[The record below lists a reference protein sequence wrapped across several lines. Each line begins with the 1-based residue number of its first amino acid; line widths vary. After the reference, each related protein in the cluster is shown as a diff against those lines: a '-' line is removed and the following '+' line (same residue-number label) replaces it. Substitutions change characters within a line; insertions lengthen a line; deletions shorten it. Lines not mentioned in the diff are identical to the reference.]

1 MKNTNEKGRD
11 KENNFEKFPSS
22 YDSKNNYNKN
32 TYTLQNNANTILNS
46 NNSSSLPNNMTHH
59 TINTSNTNSSNNTN
73 NNNQNSTNPSVIHA
87 YTKSNGNNSSS
98 INTISFNNNNI
109 NSSTDNLKV
118 AIRIRPPL
126 TREIEN
132 NLPFRSIAL
141 ANKEEH
147 SCSLLEYIG
156 AELDEGGRQKEWK
169 TNPQMFQIHKFTF
182 DEVFDIDSSQK
193 DVYAISAK
201 PAVNSVLEGYNSTIF
216 AYGQT
221 GTGKTFTMEGFTYN
235 QFDESRGIIPR
246 TIEDIFAY
254 IESNSNKDTKF
265 IIRAAYL
272 QIYNEMISD
281 LLKPNNPN
289 RNLNIREDKK
299 KGLYVEHLS
308 EWAVRVP
315 SDIYSLLE
323 KGASCREVSNTNMND
338 VSSRSHAVF
347 MITVEQLIS
356 DLEINGRQITKIGRL
371 NLVDLAG
378 SERTRITGATGKQL
392 EESKKINKSLS
403 ALGNVINA
411 LTDSKERKH
420 IPYRDSKLTRLLEN
434 SLGGNC
440 KTTMIATISPAQCSF
455 NETLSTLNF
464 AKRAKNIKNRP
475 IVNEDIDHNALIHQY
490 ENELKKIKMEL
501 EEKTK
506 LIASNEK
513 ILELKNKEEKAKNDA
528 IKAFEQA
535 SKQLFIERDEKQK
548 LEAKIRLMSLQMI
561 KGGEK
566 ISIEETPQFKNALE
580 EKKYMLEKDFEQK
593 LLEIEKER
601 EQIEDSKSQVE
612 AYNKLLYQQRDIMN
626 NLTISLKEKED
637 IINYN
642 KKIISD
648 LNKKILELNNI
659 LQLRNDSIEEMEK
672 ILDENH
678 ISHPKYSNMNLA
690 VPIISSQISRNKIY
704 IPYEAEQNGKEFCDT
719 TLPLLTSEEKIKELN
734 DIVSYK
740 NKEISLLKKVSEKL
754 FDNSNEGKNI
764 KEKFRQLQEENLQLN
779 LKITEKNQ
787 LINLQRQ
794 ENESL
799 EEHYNAMEKIYHR
812 TEKENLNLINAKENF
827 ISCLDQIIKKLDN
840 GLYNMDKSMN
850 NYSENNMQNLRTDLV
865 NIFQIVLNNSDDN
878 EDDDSLKNNNN
889 IYSYEES
896 NEINSNYFSN
906 TLKNDLQKSIMN
918 NNSSMNK
925 QKSNKNDKKISLKE
939 IDEESYYK
947 NSVKSYNNSAKFPM
961 NSSRQNK
968 KKENNVIHGHNE
980 SAGSEHQKNPNF
992 KKDTNSIKNIKIK
1005 VMPKK

>member
-1 MKNTNEKGRD
+1 MKNTND
-11 KENNFEKFPSS
+11 KEKENFFESLN
-22 YDSKNNYNKN
+22 YSKNTYNKN
-32 TYTLQNNANTILNS
+32 TYPQQSNTNNS
-46 NNSSSLPNNMTHH
+46 NQTSIFQSNNTHH
-59 TINTSNTNSSNNTN
+59 TINTSNSHTN
-73 NNNQNSTNPSVIHA
+73 NLNNGQISTYPSILHT
-87 YTKSNGNNSSS
+87 YTKSNGNNSSTSNS
-98 INTISFNNNNI
+98 ISTSNNNL
-109 NSSTDNLKV
+109 NSPTDNLKV

-126 TREIEN
+126 PREIEK
-132 NLPFRSIAL
+132 NLPFRSIAIT
-141 ANKEEH
+141 NKENN
-147 SCSLLEYIG
+147 SCSLVEYIG
-156 AELDEGGRQKEWK
+156 AELDEVGRQKEWI
-169 TNPQMFQIHKFTF
+169 TNPQMFQIHRFTF
-182 DEVFDIDSSQK
+182 DDVFDIDSKQEE
-193 DVYAISAK
+193 VYRVSAK

-221 GTGKTFTMEGFTYN
+221 GTGKTFTMDGFTYN

-281 LLKPNNPN
+281 LLKPNSTNK
-289 RNLNIREDKK
+289 NLNIREDKK

-308 EWAVRVP
+308 DWAVRAP
-315 SDIYSLLE
+315 SDIYSLLQ

-356 DLEINGRQITKIGRL
+356 DFGINGKQITKIGRL

-455 NETLSTLNF
+455 NESLSTLNF

-490 ENELKKIKMEL
+490 ESELRKIRMEL
-501 EEKTK
+501 EEKSK
-506 LIASNEK
+506 LIASNEQ

-528 IKAFEQA
+528 IKAYEQA

-548 LEAKIRLMSLQMI
+548 LEAKIRLMNLQMI

-566 ISIEETPQFKNALE
+566 ISIEETPQFINALQ
-580 EKKYMLEKDFEQK
+580 EKKNMLEKDFEQR

-626 NLTISLKEKED
+626 NLTLSLKEKDD

-642 KKIISD
+642 KKLISD

-672 ILDENH
+672 LLDDNKIPH
-678 ISHPKYSNMNLA
+678 QKYSNLNLA
-690 VPIISSQISRNKIY
+690 VPIITSQIARNKIY

-740 NKEISLLKKVSEKL
+740 EKEISLLKKVSEKL
-754 FDNSNEGKNI
+754 FNNANGGKNL
-764 KEKFRQLQEENLQLN
+764 KDKFKQLEEENLQLN
-779 LKITEKNQ
+779 HKIAEKNQ
-787 LINLQRQ
+787 MINLQRQ

-799 EEHYNAMEKIYHR
+799 EEHYTAMEQIYHR
-812 TEKENLNLINAKENF
+812 TEKENLKLINIKESF
-827 ISCLDQIIKKLDN
+827 ISCLDQIIKKLDS
-840 GLYNMDKSMN
+840 GIYNTNKSIN

-865 NIFQIVLNNSDDN
+865 NIFQIVLNHSDN
-878 EDDDSLKNNNN
+878 EYDED
-889 IYSYEES
+889 
-896 NEINSNYFSN
+896 NEINIGENIEIDKNYE
-906 TLKNDLQKSIMN
+906 KNIINSINMN
-918 NNSSMNK
+918 NII
-925 QKSNKNDKKISLKE
+925 QKGLNNKNLSWKE
-939 IDEESYYK
+939 VGDNENYYK
-947 NSVKSYNNSAKFPM
+947 NSVKNSNTQVKFPM
-961 NSSRQNK
+961 SSNNRQIKRKDNFSNQK
-968 KKENNVIHGHNE
+968 VFHGHNE
-980 SAGSEHQKNPNF
+980 SAGSEHYKNS
-992 KKDTNSIKNIKIK
+992 KKDSNVIKNIKIK
-1005 VMPKK
+1005 VSQKK

>member
-1 MKNTNEKGRD
+1 MKNANEKGKD
-11 KENNFEKFPSS
+11 KENAFEKIPST

-32 TYTLQNNANTILNS
+32 TYTQQTNTNNILNS
-46 NNSSSLPNNMTHH
+46 NTSPNLQNNMTHH
-59 TINTSNTNSSNNTN
+59 TINTSNTYISNNTN
-73 NNNQNSTNPSVIHA
+73 NNNQISTYPSVLHA
-87 YTKSNGNNSSS
+87 YTKSNGNNSSTS
-98 INTISFNNNNI
+98 NTISFNNNSI

-126 TREIEN
+126 TREIEK
-132 NLPFRSIAL
+132 NLPFRSIAR
-141 ANKEEH
+141 ANKENH

-156 AELDEGGRQKEWK
+156 AELDEGLRQKELLL
-169 TNPQMFQIHKFTF
+169 NPQMYQIHKFTF

-193 DVYAISAK
+193 EVYTISAK
-201 PAVNSVLEGYNSTIF
+201 PAVKSVLEGYNSTIF

-246 TIEDIFAY
+246 TIEDIFTY

-323 KGASCREVSNTNMND
+323 KGAACREVSNTNMND
-338 VSSRSHAVF
+338 VSSRSHGVF

-455 NETLSTLNF
+455 NESLSTLNF

-501 EEKTK
+501 EEKSK

-528 IKAFEQA
+528 IKAYEQA

-548 LEAKIRLMSLQMI
+548 LEAKIRLMNLQMI

-580 EKKYMLEKDFEQK
+580 EKKFMLEKDFEQK

-754 FDNSNEGKNI
+754 FDNTSEGKNL
-764 KEKFRQLQEENLQLN
+764 KEKFKQLQEENLQLN

-787 LINLQRQ
+787 MINLQRQ

-799 EEHYNAMEKIYHR
+799 EEHYNAMEQIYHR

-850 NYSENNMQNLRTDLV
+850 NYNENNMQNLRTDLV
-865 NIFQIVLNNSDDN
+865 NIFQIVLNNNDDN
-878 EDDDSLKNNNN
+878 EEEDILKNNYYNN
-889 IYSYEES
+889 
-896 NEINSNYFSN
+896 
-906 TLKNDLQKSIMN
+906 TVKNDLQKHSTN
-918 NNSSMNK
+918 NNSINK
-925 QKSNKNDKKISLKE
+925 QKSNSNKNGKKISWKE
-939 IDEESYYK
+939 IGEESCYK
-947 NSVKSYNNSAKFPM
+947 NTVKTNNTCVKFPVS
-961 NSSRQNK
+961 SSRQNK

-980 SAGSEHQKNPNF
+980 STGSEHQKNFNF
-992 KKDTNSIKNIKIK
+992 KKDINSIKNIKIK